1 MPTTQ
6 QILVD
11 IDLRYRNTFTTQ
23 QKLVWFNEE
32 QRELFDVLELDS
44 PPYNFLTVAGE
55 SFYPFPDNFDVTKV
69 KVVTYQ
75 IDDSENPNYIEIP
88 NLRNDDRQYA
98 PYGFPWWAVV
108 SDAFY
113 LNVDPNVPDARNIY
127 IYTDADPQEITT
139 VNVSSAPDLPT
150 KYQEILKLGV
160 LKRIALARKD
170 LTMGQTYD
178 GLYQE
183 KLNDVLWQ
191 RKLAEP
197 EWITPI
203 DMLPRASRGR
213 YNERVPVVIT
223 QMME

>member
-1 MPTTQ
+1 MQTSQ
-6 QILVD
+6 QILDDVN
-11 IDLRYRNTFTTQ
+11 LRYRNTFTTNQ
-23 QKLVWFNEE
+23 ILVWFNEE

-44 PPYNFLTVAGE
+44 APYNFKTVVDE
-55 SFYPFPDNFDVTKV
+55 NYYPFPVDFDVTKI

-75 IDDSENPNYIEIP
+75 IDDSTTPNYIEIP
-88 NLRNDDRQYA
+88 FERNDDRQYA
-98 PYGFPWWAVV
+98 SYGLPWWAIV

-113 LNVDPNVPDARNIY
+113 LNVEPSVPDARNVY
-127 IYTDADPQEITT
+127 IYTDADPTEVTT
-139 VNVSSAPDLPT
+139 SNLSVAPDLPT

-178 GLYQE
+178 SLYQE

-197 EWITPI
+197 EWVSPI
-203 DMLPRASRGR
+203 DTLPRASRGR
-213 YNERVPVVIT
+213 YNERVPIVIT
-223 QMME
+223 QME